1 MLYDLFIEPW
11 TIGAWMW
18 RGVLVSS
25 LVAVSCAVLGTFL
38 YLKRLSL
45 IADAMAHVALPGIV
59 AAYLLTGS
67 QSTST
72 MLLGAMLAGLVTSGL
87 ITAVERYGHART
99 DAAIGIVFTSLFALG
114 VILLSTLA
122 SDAHLDL
129 NCVLYGNVLGVA
141 DHSIVLLAVVTTIIL
156 LLTALLFRPL
166 QLATFDPA
174 LAASFGIPVG
184 LIHAGLMGTLSVTTV
199 ASFEAVGAILVIA
212 AIITPA
218 ATAHLIAQRLETM
231 LLIAVAHGLL
241 SAILGMYLSIWLECS
256 SAGAMV
262 TTGALLYALTL
273 AFTQVRQRWIRAHN
287 RRHLNRPTTTHQ
299 MA

>member
-1 MLYDLFIEPW
+1 MLYELFIEPW
-11 TIGAWMW
+11 TIGDWMW

-25 LVAVSCAVLGTFL
+25 LVAISCAILGTFL

-45 IADAMAHVALPGIV
+45 LADAMAHVALPGIV

-67 QSTST
+67 QSTPT
-72 MLLGAMLAGLVTSGL
+72 MLLGATLAGLVTSGL
-87 ITAVERYGHART
+87 IRFVERYGHART

-114 VILLSTLA
+114 ILLLSTFA
-122 SDAHLDL
+122 RDAHLDL

-141 DHSIVLLAVVTTIIL
+141 DHSLILLAVVTVAIVA
-156 LLTALLFRPL
+156 LTVLFFRPL

-174 LAASFGIPVG
+174 LAAAFGLPVG

-218 ATAHLIAQRLETM
+218 ATAHLIAKRLETM
-231 LLIAVAHGLL
+231 LLVAVAHGLL
-241 SAILGMYLSIWLECS
+241 SAVLGMYLSIWLECS

-262 TTGALLYALTL
+262 TTGALLYAVTL
-273 AFTQVRQRWIRAHN
+273 GATWARRRWRRAQRRQRLQASAQ
-287 RRHLNRPTTTHQ
+287 PG
-299 MA
+299 

>member
-1 MLYDLFIEPW
+1 MLYELFIEPW
-11 TIGAWMW
+11 TIGDWMW

-25 LVAVSCAVLGTFL
+25 LVAISCAILGTFL

-45 IADAMAHVALPGIV
+45 LADAMAHVALPGIV

-67 QSTST
+67 QSTPT
-72 MLLGAMLAGLVTSGL
+72 MLLGAILAGLVTSGL
-87 ITAVERYGHART
+87 IRFVERYGHART

-114 VILLSTLA
+114 ILLLSTFA
-122 SDAHLDL
+122 RDAHLDL

-141 DHSIVLLAVVTTIIL
+141 DHSLILLAVVTVAIVA
-156 LLTALLFRPL
+156 LTVLFFRPL

-174 LAASFGIPVG
+174 LAAAFGLPVG

-218 ATAHLIAQRLETM
+218 ATAHLIAKRLETM
-231 LLIAVAHGLL
+231 LLVAVAHGLL
-241 SAILGMYLSIWLECS
+241 SAVLGMYLSIWLECS

-262 TTGALLYALTL
+262 TTGALLYAVTL
-273 AFTQVRQRWIRAHN
+273 GATWARRRWRRAQRRQRLQASA
-287 RRHLNRPTTTHQ
+287 LPG
-299 MA
+299 